1 MPTTKPELARDQ
13 RPSRR
18 MPRRTLLRFL
28 VIPALLAGGY
38 AAARWTPLA
47 GYLSV
52 PALEAAFGRLRQSW
66 WAPALL
72 IGAYLVLSPVGVP
85 ATPLMVAGGMVFG
98 GVAGS
103 IYNWLGVV
111 LGAAASFFVGRV
123 LGRDFVRHIAGHR
136 LRKVELAIGRH
147 GFWNLVAVRF
157 LPLPFPVV
165 NYGAALAGV
174 RPSLFLASTAIGVA
188 PTVTLY
194 TLVFATLAQATAG
207 RRRQLFLELFG
218 ALLLLLLVTLLPQL
232 LQARRRRQRLAALRA
247 ARRARAVSNPYPPR
261 LLTPPAGP

>member
-1 MPTTKPELARDQ
+1 MPPTKPELARDHP
-13 RPSRR
+13 PSRR

-47 GYLSV
+47 AYLSV

-66 WAPALL
+66 WAPGLL

-123 LGRDFVRHIAGHR
+123 LGRDFVRHIAGRR
-136 LRKVELAIGRH
+136 LRKVEIAIGRR

-174 RPSLFLASTAIGVA
+174 RPSLFLVTTAVGVA

-194 TLVFATLAQATAG
+194 TFLFAALAQATAG
-207 RRRQLFLELFG
+207 QRRALFIQLIVSLV
-218 ALLLLLLVTLLPQL
+218 LLLAVTQVPQL
-232 LQARRRRQRLAALRA
+232 LQARRRRHRLEALRA
-247 ARRARAVSNPYPPR
+247 TRRARAVSNRHPPR
-261 LLTPPAGP
+261 LPRSPAGP